1 MTINVSRILN
11 SGRYKLEKKRKQVQ
25 RAESEKIKDVVLGQI
40 EAEKEP
46 FPFLTLKVAS
56 AFGAAATFRDRK
68 RLETHSWTNLS
79 THLLRI
85 FEAGRKIA
93 PKLGIYLRTVL
104 RNDVWLKRFLK
115 FHQQ

>member
-1 MTINVSRILN
+1 MTINVSRTLN

-46 FPFLTLKVAS
+46 FPFLTLTVAP
-56 AFGAAATFRDRK
+56 AFGADR
-68 RLETHSWTNLS
+68 RTP
-79 THLLRI
+79 
-85 FEAGRKIA
+85 KIA